1 MRLFVKIWQTIT
13 NIPGTGFHSSR
24 NSGDGKAGKLFKKT
38 ARPFCVIAPIMFFA
52 MSNMGMVHGEIINI
66 EIKDKVTLP
75 EKQMVLGDIAYVSC
89 NDPSLLERINN
100 VFIGNTPWPGNIRR
114 IEKDIIAARLA
125 DEGLELKAIVFGSA
139 TSSLVSVES
148 VAVKGEEILKKAK
161 DYLLA
166 KLSRSEGEIII
177 ETDRP
182 PADKL
187 LPATEGDV
195 RFEISQIDANKDRG
209 DVQLV
214 VRIFINDK
222 QYSKIPVFFTI
233 RVYEDVVVAKRK
245 IDRNGI
251 LSDDD
256 LLVKRLETT
265 RLGSLTYGSIEEL
278 EGKRAVRFIQPNSPI
293 TQDIVDN
300 PPVMKKGDV
309 VKVLIQANN
318 FSVTAKGVAK
328 EDGFLGKV
336 IKVKNIDSNKELY
349 GTVENSDTV
358 RILF

>member
-13 NIPGTGFHSSR
+13 NVPDICFHPSR
-24 NSGDGKAGKLFKKT
+24 NSDAGKLFKKT
-38 ARPFCVIAPIMFFA
+38 ATPFRVIAPVVFFVV
-52 MSNMGMVHGEIINI
+52 SNMGMVHGEIINI
-66 EIKDKVTLP
+66 EIRDKVTLP

-114 IEKDIIAARLA
+114 VEKDIIAARLA
-125 DEGLELKAIVFGSA
+125 DEGMELKTIVFGSA

-148 VAVKGEEILKKAK
+148 VAVKGEEIFKKAK

-177 ETDRP
+177 ETDRMP
-182 PADKL
+182 SDKL
-187 LPATEGDV
+187 IPATEGDV
-195 RFEISQIDANKDRG
+195 RFEISQIDANKERG

-222 QYSKIPVFFTI
+222 QYLKIPVFITI
-233 RVYEDVVVAKRK
+233 RVYEEVVVAKRK
-245 IDRNGI
+245 IDRNSL
-251 LSDDD
+251 LSNDD
-256 LLVKRLETT
+256 LLVKKLETT
-265 RLGSLTYGSIEEL
+265 RMCGSTYGSIEEL

-293 TQDIVDN
+293 TQDSVDN

-309 VKVLIQANN
+309 VKVLIQSNN

-328 EDGFLGKV
+328 EDGSLGKV

-358 RILF
+358 RIIF